1 MTELRV
7 SHLIDEA
14 DEMLDNKF
22 HVGSYCLFM
31 NTDDIQDILSKIRAI
46 LPEEI
51 KTAEMILKRRDD
63 IYMEAQTR
71 ADRIISEAQN
81 TAANILSESELI
93 RAVREKAAKIQE
105 QVKESCEEMKNKAT
119 EEADMLRRSAFQ
131 EAMQIREGAQ
141 SYAEEVLNNLE
152 QDIQQVH
159 RIVKNGQEYLSQRR
173 DKQKSAPMPSPARQQ
188 QVNEQ
193 NTDVQKTVVEQ

>member
-1 MTELRV
+1 MAELRV

-22 HVGSYCLFM
+22 HIGSYCLFM

-63 IYMEAQTR
+63 IYMEAQSR

-81 TAANILSESELI
+81 TASNILSESELI
-93 RAVREKAAKIQE
+93 RAVREKATKIQE
-105 QVKESCEEMKNKAT
+105 QVKENCDEMRNKAT
-119 EEADMLRRSAFQ
+119 EEVAVLKKNAFQ
-131 EAMQIREGAQ
+131 DAVRTREGAQ
-141 SYAEEVLNNLE
+141 AYAEDILSKLERDIDQIHKIIRSNQESLAIQKEKISQLANQEELVNN
-152 QDIQQVH
+152 
-159 RIVKNGQEYLSQRR
+159 
-173 DKQKSAPMPSPARQQ
+173 
-188 QVNEQ
+188 
-193 NTDVQKTVVEQ
+193 

>member
-22 HVGSYCLFM
+22 HVGGYCLFM

-63 IYMEAQTR
+63 IYMEAQNR
-71 ADRIISEAQN
+71 ADRIINEAQN
-81 TAANILSESELI
+81 TAASILSESELI

-119 EEADMLRRSAFQ
+119 EEAESIRRSAYQ
-131 EAMQIREGAQ
+131 EALQTREGAQ
-141 SYAEEVLNNLE
+141 AYAEQVLSNLDR
-152 QDIQQVH
+152 DIQQIH
-159 RIVKNGQEYLSQRR
+159 RIVRNGQEYLAQQK
-173 DKQKSAPMPSPARQQ
+173 DKTKELSLEYNNNSKAFA
-188 QVNEQ
+188 E
-193 NTDVQKTVVEQ
+193 

>member
-31 NTDDIQDILSKIRAI
+31 NTDDIQDVLSKIRAI

-63 IYMEAQTR
+63 IYMEAQSR

-119 EEADMLRRSAFQ
+119 EEAEAVKRSAYQ
-131 EAMQIREGAQ
+131 EASRTREGAQ
-141 SYAEEVLNNLE
+141 TYAEQVLNNRA
-152 QDIQQVH
+152 QDIDQIH
-159 RIVKNGQEYLSQRR
+159 RVVKNGQDYLAQQKHASRALPQREMV
-173 DKQKSAPMPSPARQQ
+173 KAKAP
-188 QVNEQ
+188 
-193 NTDVQKTVVEQ
+193 VEQQ

>member
-14 DEMLDNKF
+14 DELLDNKF

-63 IYMEAQTR
+63 IYMEAQNR

-105 QVKESCEEMKNKAT
+105 QVKDSCEEMKNKAA
-119 EEADMLRRSAFQ
+119 EEADLLRKNAFQ
-131 EAMQIREGAQ
+131 DAMQTKEGAQ
-141 SYAEEVLNNLE
+141 AYAEEVLNNLNKDIE
-152 QDIQQVH
+152 QIH
-159 RIVKNGQEYLSQRR
+159 RIVRNGQEYLAQ
-173 DKQKSAPMPSPARQQ
+173 QKERAKESPQDYA
-188 QVNEQ
+188 
-193 NTDVQKTVVEQ
+193 KAFVEQ

>member
-14 DEMLDNKF
+14 DELLDNKF

-63 IYMEAQTR
+63 IYMEAQSR

-105 QVKESCEEMKNKAT
+105 QVKESCEEMKNKAA
-119 EEADMLRRSAFQ
+119 EEAEAVRRSAYQ
-131 EAMQIREGAQ
+131 DAMQTKEGAQ
-141 SYAEEVLNNLE
+141 AYAEQVLNNLE
-152 QDIQQVH
+152 RDIEQIH
-159 RIVKNGQEYLSQRR
+159 RIVRNGQDYLSQQK
-173 DKQKSAPMPSPARQQ
+173 DKAKALPSDYNNSKSY
-188 QVNEQ
+188 
-193 NTDVQKTVVEQ
+193 VEK

>member
-31 NTDDIQDILSKIRAI
+31 NTDDIQDVLSKIRAI

-63 IYMEAQTR
+63 IYMEAQSR

-105 QVKESCEEMKNKAT
+105 QVKESCEEMKNKAA
-119 EEADMLRRSAFQ
+119 EEAESLRRSAYQ
-131 EAMQIREGAQ
+131 EAMQTRENAQ
-141 SYAEEVLNNLE
+141 AYVEQVLNNLE
-152 QDIQQVH
+152 RDIDQVH
-159 RIVKNGQEYLSQRR
+159 RIVKNGQEYLANQKNQASIRFNA
-173 DKQKSAPMPSPARQQ
+173 DKDNKTYA
-188 QVNEQ
+188 EQ
-193 NTDVQKTVVEQ
+193 

>member
-7 SHLIDEA
+7 NHLIDEA
-14 DEMLDNKF
+14 DEILDNKF
-22 HVGSYCLFM
+22 HMGSYCLFM
-31 NTDDIQDILSKIRAI
+31 NTDDIQDILNKIRAI

-63 IYMEAQTR
+63 IYMEAQSR

-105 QVKESCEEMKNKAT
+105 QVKEACEEMKNKAT
-119 EEADMLRRSAFQ
+119 EEAETVKRNALK
-131 EAMQIREGAQ
+131 EAMQTKDDAQ
-141 SYAEEVLNNLE
+141 SYVEDVLKNLE
-152 QDIQQVH
+152 RDVEQVH
-159 RIVKNGQEYLSQRR
+159 RIIKNGQNYLVQQRT
-173 DKQKSAPMPSPARQQ
+173 K
-188 QVNEQ
+188 
-193 NTDVQKTVVEQ
+193 NTEEKEEAGR

>member
-22 HVGSYCLFM
+22 HIGSYCLFM

-63 IYMEAQTR
+63 IYMEAQSR
-71 ADRIISEAQN
+71 ADRIISEAQT

-119 EEADMLRRSAFQ
+119 EEAENIRRTAIK
-131 EAMQIREGAQ
+131 EAMETKEGAQ
-141 SYAEEVLNNLE
+141 AYAEEVLNNLDRNIE
-152 QDIQQVH
+152 EIH
-159 RIVKNGQEYLSQRR
+159 RIVKNGQDYLTSQKGRR
-173 DKQKSAPMPSPARQQ
+173 RET
-188 QVNEQ
+188 VNREAAK
-193 NTDVQKTVVEQ
+193 VYAE

>member
-63 IYMEAQTR
+63 IYMEAQNR
-71 ADRIISEAQN
+71 ADRIINEAQN
-81 TAANILSESELI
+81 TAASILSESELI

-105 QVKESCEEMKNKAT
+105 QVKESCEEMKNKAA
-119 EEADMLRRSAFQ
+119 EEAETIRRNAYQ
-131 EAMQIREGAQ
+131 EALQTREGAQ
-141 SYAEEVLNNLE
+141 AYAEQVLSNLDRDIE
-152 QDIQQVH
+152 QIH
-159 RIVKNGQEYLSQRR
+159 RIVRNGQEYLAQQKDKTKDISR
-173 DKQKSAPMPSPARQQ
+173 DYNNSKAFA
-188 QVNEQ
+188 E
-193 NTDVQKTVVEQ
+193 

>member
-7 SHLIDEA
+7 SHLIDEV

-31 NTDDIQDILSKIRAI
+31 NTDDIQDVLSKIKAI

-63 IYMEAQTR
+63 IYMEAQSR

-105 QVKESCEEMKNKAT
+105 QVKQNCEDMKNQAV
-119 EEADMLRRSAFQ
+119 EEAENVRKAAYK
-131 EAMQIREGAQ
+131 EAMEIREGAQ
-141 SYAEEVLNNLE
+141 AYAEEVLTNLE
-152 QDIQQVH
+152 RDIEQVH
-159 RIVKNGQEYLSQRR
+159 RIVRNGQDYLSQQRNR
-173 DKQKSAPMPSPARQQ
+173 PKNPIQRE
-188 QVNEQ
+188 VNNAQ
-193 NTDVQKTVVEQ
+193 

>member
-7 SHLIDEA
+7 SHLIDEV

-31 NTDDIQDILSKIRAI
+31 NTDDIQDVLSKIKAI

-63 IYMEAQTR
+63 IYMEAQSR
-71 ADRIISEAQN
+71 ADRIISEAQT

-105 QVKESCEEMKNKAT
+105 QVKENCDEMRNKAT
-119 EEADMLRRSAFQ
+119 EEVSALKKNAFQ
-131 EAMQIREGAQ
+131 DAIKTREGAQ
-141 SYAEEVLNNLE
+141 AYAEDILAKLE
-152 QDIQQVH
+152 RDIDQIH
-159 RIVKNGQEYLSQRR
+159 RIIRSNQESLAIQKEKISQLAN
-173 DKQKSAPMPSPARQQ
+173 QEELI
-188 QVNEQ
+188 N
-193 NTDVQKTVVEQ
+193 N

>member
-14 DEMLDNKF
+14 DELLDNKF

-51 KTAEMILKRRDD
+51 KTAERILKRRDD
-63 IYMEAQTR
+63 IYMEAQNR

-81 TAANILSESELI
+81 TASNILSESELI

-105 QVKESCEEMKNKAT
+105 QVKESCEEMKNKAA
-119 EEADMLRRSAFQ
+119 EEADILRKNAFQ
-131 EAMQIREGAQ
+131 DAMQTKEGAQ
-141 SYAEEVLNNLE
+141 AYAEEVLNNLE
-152 QDIQQVH
+152 KDIEQIH
-159 RIVKNGQEYLSQRR
+159 RIVRNGQDFIAQ
-173 DKQKSAPMPSPARQQ
+173 QKGRTKETQNF
-188 QVNEQ
+188 VNAYTEEQ
-193 NTDVQKTVVEQ
+193 LN

>member
-63 IYMEAQTR
+63 IYMEAQSK

-81 TAANILSESELI
+81 TAANILSQSELI

-105 QVKESCEEMKNKAT
+105 QVKESCDEMKNKAI
-119 EEADMLRRSAFQ
+119 EEADSVRRAAYQ
-131 EAMQIREGAQ
+131 DAMQTREGAQ
-141 SYAEEVLNNLE
+141 TYAEKVLENLE
-152 QDIQQVH
+152 RDIDEVH
-159 RIVKNGQEYLSQRR
+159 RIVKNGQDYIAQ
-173 DKQKSAPMPSPARQQ
+173 QKAKERNS
-188 QVNEQ
+188 VNTKYENEKVIAQ
-193 NTDVQKTVVEQ
+193 

>member
-22 HVGSYCLFM
+22 HVGSYCVFM

-51 KTAEMILKRRDD
+51 KTAEMIIKRRDD
-63 IYMEAQTR
+63 IYTEAQNR
-71 ADRIISEAQN
+71 AERIISEAQN
-81 TAANILSESELI
+81 TAASILSESELI

-105 QVKESCEEMKNKAT
+105 QVKESCEEMKNKA
-119 EEADMLRRSAFQ
+119 LQ
-131 EAMQIREGAQ
+131 EAESIRRAAYQEEIQKREGAQ
-141 SYAEEVLNNLE
+141 NYAEQTLTNLE
-152 QDIQQVH
+152 KSIEMIH
-159 RIVKNGQEYLSQRR
+159 REIKNGQEYLAQ
-173 DKQKSAPMPSPARQQ
+173 QKDQTREIMAEYNNNIPASKLYAG
-188 QVNEQ
+188 E
-193 NTDVQKTVVEQ
+193 

>member
-63 IYMEAQTR
+63 IYMEAQSK

-81 TAANILSESELI
+81 TAANILSQSELI

-105 QVKESCEEMKNKAT
+105 QVKESCDEMKNKAI
-119 EEADMLRRSAFQ
+119 EEADSVRRAAYQ
-131 EAMQIREGAQ
+131 DAMQTREGAQ
-141 SYAEEVLNNLE
+141 DYAEKVLESLE
-152 QDIQQVH
+152 RGINEIH
-159 RIVKNGQEYLSQRR
+159 RIVKNGQDYIIQQKAK
-173 DKQKSAPMPSPARQQ
+173 DKNPL
-188 QVNEQ
+188 NETYK
-193 NTDVQKTVVEQ
+193 NEKTAAQ

>member
-22 HVGSYCLFM
+22 HIGSYCLFM
-31 NTDDIQDILSKIRAI
+31 NTDDIQDVLSKIRAI

-63 IYMEAQTR
+63 IYMEAQNR

-105 QVKESCEEMKNKAT
+105 QVKESCEEMKNKAA
-119 EEADMLRRSAFQ
+119 EESDTMRRNAYQ
-131 EAMQIREGAQ
+131 EAMRTKEGAQ
-141 SYAEEVLNNLE
+141 AYAEQVLNNLSHDIE
-152 QDIQQVH
+152 QIH
-159 RIVKNGQEYLSQRR
+159 RIVRNGQDYLIQ
-173 DKQKSAPMPSPARQQ
+173 QKNAAKALPPKDF
-188 QVNEQ
+188 N
-193 NTDVQKTVVEQ
+193 KTKTTVE

>member
-22 HVGSYCLFM
+22 HVGSYCFFM
-31 NTDDIQDILSKIRAI
+31 NIDDVQDILSKIRAI

-63 IYMEAQTR
+63 IYMEAQSR

-81 TAANILSESELI
+81 TASNILSESELI
-93 RAVREKAAKIQE
+93 RAVREKATKIQE
-105 QVKESCEEMKNKAT
+105 QVKESCEEMKNKA
-119 EEADMLRRSAFQ
+119 AQ
-131 EAMQIREGAQ
+131 EAEDMRRAALKEAIETKEGAQ
-141 SYAEEVLNNLE
+141 AYA
-152 QDIQQVH
+152 QQVLDNLDRNIAEIH
-159 RIVKNGQEYLSQRR
+159 RIVKNGREYLSNQKDRR
-173 DKQKSAPMPSPARQQ
+173 REMPVRETQ
-188 QVNEQ
+188 NEKAY
-193 NTDVQKTVVEQ
+193 TEQ

>member
-14 DEMLDNKF
+14 DELLDNKF

-63 IYMEAQTR
+63 IYMEAQSR

-119 EEADMLRRSAFQ
+119 EEADALRRSAYQ
-131 EAMQIREGAQ
+131 DAMQTKEGAQ
-141 SYAEEVLNNLE
+141 AYAEQVLNNLE
-152 QDIQQVH
+152 RDIEQIH
-159 RIVKNGQEYLSQRR
+159 RIVRNGQDYLAQQK
-173 DKQKSAPMPSPARQQ
+173 DKAKVLPSDYNNSKVYAE
-188 QVNEQ
+188 N
-193 NTDVQKTVVEQ
+193 

>member
-22 HVGSYCLFM
+22 HIGSYCLFM
-31 NTDDIQDILSKIRAI
+31 NTDDIQDLLSKIRAI

-63 IYMEAQTR
+63 IYLEAQSR

-81 TAANILSESELI
+81 TAASILSESELI

-105 QVKESCEEMKNKAT
+105 QVKESCEEMKNKAA
-119 EEADMLRRSAFQ
+119 EEAEALKRSAYQ
-131 EAMQIREGAQ
+131 ESARTKEGAQ
-141 SYAEEVLNNLE
+141 AYAEQVLNNLA
-152 QDIQQVH
+152 QDIDQIH
-159 RIVKNGQEYLSQRR
+159 RIVKNGQDYLAQ
-173 DKQKSAPMPSPARQQ
+173 
-188 QVNEQ
+188 
-193 NTDVQKTVVEQ
+193 QKTAARVLPPKDFNKPKAQAEQQ

>member
-63 IYMEAQTR
+63 IYMEAQSR

-105 QVKESCEEMKNKAT
+105 QVKENCEEMKNKAT
-119 EEADMLRRSAFQ
+119 EEAEQVRRIAYQ
-131 EAMQIREGAQ
+131 EALQTREGAQ
-141 SYAEEVLNNLE
+141 AYADDVLSNVE
-152 QDIQQVH
+152 QYIDQIHSKV
-159 RIVKNGQEYLSQRR
+159 RTAQEYLAREKER
-173 DKQKSAPMPSPARQQ
+173 TKNAPKNDYQ
-188 QVNEQ
+188 NETAITQ
-193 NTDVQKTVVEQ
+193 

>member
-63 IYMEAQTR
+63 IYMEAQSR
-71 ADRIISEAQN
+71 AERIVSEAQN

-105 QVKESCEEMKNKAT
+105 QVKESCEEMKNKAA
-119 EEADMLRRSAFQ
+119 EEAEQMRREALK
-131 EAMQIREGAQ
+131 EAMETREGAKA
-141 SYAEEVLNNLE
+141 YA
-152 QDIQQVH
+152 QQVLDNLDRNIGEIH
-159 RIVKNGQEYLSQRR
+159 RIVKNGREYLANQKDRR
-173 DKQKSAPMPSPARQQ
+173 REAPAREAAN
-188 QVNEQ
+188 NEK
-193 NTDVQKTVVEQ
+193 VYAE

>member
-14 DEMLDNKF
+14 DELLDNKF

-63 IYMEAQTR
+63 IYMEAQSR

-105 QVKESCEEMKNKAT
+105 QVKENCEEMKNKAA
-119 EEADMLRRSAFQ
+119 EEADALRRSAYQ
-131 EAMQIREGAQ
+131 DAMQTKEGAQ
-141 SYAEEVLNNLE
+141 AYAEQVLNNLE
-152 QDIQQVH
+152 RDIEQIH
-159 RIVKNGQEYLSQRR
+159 RIVRNGQDYLAQQK
-173 DKQKSAPMPSPARQQ
+173 DKAKALPSDYNNSKAYA
-188 QVNEQ
+188 EQ
-193 NTDVQKTVVEQ
+193 

>member
-63 IYMEAQTR
+63 IYLEAQTR
-71 ADRIISEAQN
+71 ADRIINEAQT
-81 TAANILSESELI
+81 TAANILSQSELVK
-93 RAVREKAAKIQE
+93 AVREKVAKIQE
-105 QVKESCEEMKNKAT
+105 QVRQNCEEMKAKAI
-119 EEADMLRRSAFQ
+119 EESEAIRKSAFK
-131 EAMQIREGAQ
+131 EAMQIKEGAQ
-141 SYAEEVLNNLE
+141 SFAEEKLNNLAADVE
-152 QDIQQVH
+152 DIQRHVAEIQKTV
-159 RIVKNGQEYLSQRR
+159 RNGQEYLLQEKTQIKDVIR
-173 DKQKSAPMPSPARQQ
+173 DYDIQKKNKAYVA
-188 QVNEQ
+188 E
-193 NTDVQKTVVEQ
+193 

>member
-7 SHLIDEA
+7 THLIDEA
-14 DEMLDNKF
+14 DELLDNKF

-63 IYMEAQTR
+63 IYMEAQNR

-81 TAANILSESELI
+81 TASNILSESELI

-119 EEADMLRRSAFQ
+119 EEAEIMRKNAYQ
-131 EAMQIREGAQ
+131 EAMQTKENAQ
-141 SYAEEVLNNLE
+141 AYVEEVLNNLE
-152 QDIQQVH
+152 RDVEQVH
-159 RIVKNGQEYLSQRR
+159 RIIRNGQDYLAQQRNR
-173 DKQKSAPMPSPARQQ
+173 AVN
-188 QVNEQ
+188 QVPVYENERAY
-193 NTDVQKTVVEQ
+193 VEQ

>member
-7 SHLIDEA
+7 NNLIDEA
-14 DEMLDNKF
+14 DELLDSKLR
-22 HVGSYCLFM
+22 VGGYCLFI
-31 NTDDIQDILSKIRAI
+31 NTDDLQDILSKIRAI

-63 IYMEAQTR
+63 IYMEAQSR

-119 EEADMLRRSAFQ
+119 EESDALRRNTYK
-131 EAMQIREGAQ
+131 EAMEIKDGAKA
-141 SYAEEVLNNLE
+141 YAEKLLSEVERDIDNAHRQLKQCLEYVAQQKKQDSAREAHRNYNN
-152 QDIQQVH
+152 
-159 RIVKNGQEYLSQRR
+159 
-173 DKQKSAPMPSPARQQ
+173 
-188 QVNEQ
+188 
-193 NTDVQKTVVEQ
+193 KTTVEQ

>member
-7 SHLIDEA
+7 THLIDEA
-14 DEMLDNKF
+14 DELLDNKF

-46 LPEEI
+46 LPEVI

-63 IYMEAQTR
+63 IYMEAQSR
-71 ADRIISEAQN
+71 AERIVSEAQN

-119 EEADMLRRSAFQ
+119 EEAETIRRQAYQ
-131 EAMQIREGAQ
+131 EASETKEGAQ
-141 SYAEEVLNNLE
+141 SYAEEVLTNLE
-152 QDIQQVH
+152 RNIDHIH
-159 RIVKNGQEYLSQRR
+159 RMVK
-173 DKQKSAPMPSPARQQ
+173 
-188 QVNEQ
+188 
-193 NTDVQKTVVEQ
+193 TI